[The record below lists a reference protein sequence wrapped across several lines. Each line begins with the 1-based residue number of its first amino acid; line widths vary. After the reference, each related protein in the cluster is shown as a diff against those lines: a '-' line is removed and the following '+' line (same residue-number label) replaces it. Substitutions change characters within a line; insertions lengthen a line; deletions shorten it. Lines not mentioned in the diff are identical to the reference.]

1 MLKKLKEKLFDF
13 DSFQGQVKLNFAGQ
27 QSIPSWTGLFVS
39 IVMYLTILAYA
50 IQMGQILVFKKD
62 PIINT
67 SVSSSYYSAHDIIT
81 FEELEFEIAFGVIDY
96 STSQVLDDPAHVRW
110 NVYLEERE
118 DLKVVK
124 ETKLAIHICNEED
137 FSRFYP
143 VASSNTRFLKSL

>member
-1 MLKKLKEKLFDF
+1 MFKKLKEKLFDF

-81 FEELEFEIAFGVIDY
+81 FTWRVGYHVGRGKVGITTSCAVFVEYLY
-96 STSQVLDDPAHVRW
+96 SIHLLVLA
-110 NVYLEERE
+110 LG
-118 DLKVVK
+118 
-124 ETKLAIHICNEED
+124 
-137 FSRFYP
+137 
-143 VASSNTRFLKSL
+143 